1 MIRTRQQ
8 FIRELGFDEGQDG
21 LYRALMFQP
30 RVVGTLLGVGILLQ
44 QPWLFLALCAMLWWG
59 ALFPASNP
67 FDVLYNV
74 AVAHPFGG
82 PPLRIVP
89 APKRFA
95 ASLAGTFALAI
106 ALALG
111 AGLTHAAWVLEGA
124 LGVAV
129 LEVVILR
136 SCRGAN
142 IYHRLFGTGGIEAP
156 HAHAGR
162 SNS

>member
-1 MIRTRQQ
+1 MIRTRKA
-8 FIRELGFDEGQDG
+8 FILELGFDEGQASDG

-30 RVVGTLLGVGILLQ
+30 RAVGTLLGIGMLVQ

-59 ALFPASNP
+59 ALFPTSNP

-74 AVAHPFGG
+74 AVARPFGG
-82 PPLRIVP
+82 PQLRIVP

-95 ASLAGTFALAI
+95 ATLAGTFALAI
-106 ALALG
+106 AVALG
-111 AGLTHAAWVLEGA
+111 TGLTRVAWVLEGA
-124 LGVAV
+124 LAVAV

-142 IYHRLFGTGGIEAP
+142 IYHRLVGTPGIETGHP
-156 HAHAGR
+156 DF
-162 SNS
+162 NP